1 MTLTVLL
8 IAEQSEEDL
17 AALSRELAG
26 FVSELAEMTG
36 CTPLALLL
44 GQEASSR
51 GAELAQ
57 ATGLDVVA
65 TYVPGMSTY
74 NSEVYKGILQ
84 EMVPRLNASY
94 VCMAHTSQAAD
105 YAPGLAVRLQ
115 AACITAVER
124 LAKDRGRIV
133 FARRILGGKWEA
145 HLASNTTTTVVTVQP
160 GAFRPVSGTGVGKV
174 RHVSLP
180 FVPRSIRSLGV
191 RQERRRDAHLD
202 VAKTII
208 SAGRGL
214 GKQDNLE
221 ILQQLARIFPN
232 SGIAGSRPVCDLG
245 WLDYNRQVGMTGA
258 TVSPEF
264 YLACGISGT
273 VQHTA
278 GMHQSKF
285 IVAVNTDPDAAIFQL
300 ADVCVVED
308 VRVFIPA
315 LVEAI
320 KNELKRRRRE

>member
-1 MTLTVLL
+1 MTPTVLL
-8 IAEQSEEDL
+8 IAEQSQGDL
-17 AALSRELAG
+17 ASQSGELAG
-26 FVSELAEMTG
+26 FARVLAEMTR

-51 GAELAQ
+51 GLKLAQ

-65 TYVPGMSTY
+65 VHVPGMSTY
-74 NSEVYKGILQ
+74 NSEAYKGILQ
-84 EMVPRLNASY
+84 EMVPQLNASY

-124 LAKDRGRIV
+124 LVKDRDRIV
-133 FARRILGGKWEA
+133 FARGILGGKWEA
-145 HLASNTTTTVVTVQP
+145 HVASNTTTTVLTVQP
-160 GAFRPVSGTGVGKV
+160 GAFRPVSGSGVGRVK
-174 RHVSLP
+174 HVSLS
-180 FVPRSIRSLGV
+180 FAPRSVRSMGG
-191 RQERRRDAHLD
+191 RQERRADAHLD

-208 SAGRGL
+208 SAGRGI

-221 ILQQLARIFPN
+221 ILHQLARMFPN

-245 WLDYNRQVGMTGA
+245 WLDYSRQVGMTGS
-258 TVSPEF
+258 TVSPEL

-278 GMHQSKF
+278 GMRQSKF
-285 IVAVNTDPDAAIFQL
+285 IVAVNTDPAAAIFQM

-308 VRVFIPA
+308 VRVFVPA
-315 LVEAI
+315 LVEAL
-320 KNELKRRRRE
+320 KNELRRRE